1 MYNINCIKLICL
13 CGEISMKLKIVF
25 FKFFSLVVAAALT
38 LAFSSCYFRVA
49 INDSSRNKETTVTSV
64 QNETTSAENST
75 VSSEDSVDSIEKIEA
90 TEPDLSF
97 GQSEIELL
105 QSYGLDESYLR
116 KQYTFDE
123 NDLNG
128 YNNKAYVLDRMCN
141 SIDYFTTLQASYT
154 LHTQKNNQ
162 KSTWTTYAIDRRIG
176 KAKELIYSVTE
187 NDSKCVPL
195 SYVCVDGDYHLK
207 TIFSGETKDENT
219 LKYVSPL
226 ADDNK
231 TIKNVAQLFEQP
243 LADKLESVTDKP
255 QINSYTSAKDDV
267 DKYIDVT
274 KKQFIINGLPTV
286 MFTRSDKIGLI
297 YAGEHY
303 NPQFFAVDAMM
314 NFSNWEIESVDTN
327 NNGNDIICILGK
339 YYDKIDNTKKRFNL
353 KIDKETG
360 VMISKQV
367 FNSSGKVIEDYNTL
381 NIIIDGEIK
390 SDIFDSIKP

>member
-1 MYNINCIKLICL
+1 M
-13 CGEISMKLKIVF
+13 CGEIGMKLKIVLL
-25 FKFFSLVVAAALT
+25 KIFSLVIATV
-38 LAFSSCYFRVA
+38 LAVTFSSCYFRFA
-49 INDSSRNKETTVTSV
+49 INDSSHNQETTVTSE
-64 QNETTSAENST
+64 QNETTSAESST
-75 VSSEDSVDSIEKIEA
+75 VSSEDSVDSVEKIEV
-90 TEPDLSF
+90 TEPDLTF

-176 KAKELIYSVTE
+176 KAKELIYSVNE
-187 NDSKCVPL
+187 SDSECVPL

-207 TIFSGETKDENT
+207 TFFSGETKDENT
-219 LKYVSPL
+219 FNYSSPL
-226 ADDNK
+226 SADNK
-231 TIKNVAQLFEQP
+231 AIKNVAQLFEQP
-243 LADKLESVTDKP
+243 LANKLKSVTDKP

-267 DKYIDVT
+267 DKYIDAT
-274 KKQFIINGLPTV
+274 KKLFVINGSPAVL
-286 MFTRSDKIGLI
+286 FTRTDNIGLI

-303 NPQFFAVDAMM
+303 NPQYFAEDAMFD
-314 NFSNWEIESVDTN
+314 FSNWKIESVDTDN
-327 NNGNDIICILGK
+327 SGNDIICILGK
-339 YYDKIDNTKKRFNL
+339 YYDKIWNTKKSFNL

-390 SDIFDSIKP
+390 SGIFDSIKP